1 MTSLGPVALAEALA
15 LVVVQVLC
23 QGSRFLAVLPHDA
36 GLGRLVPLQAF
47 SVGEVVNALV
57 PARVGDAVKVVML
70 RQVRPNTHL
79 GVSRVTGALLADK
92 VVAIATLLVLSA
104 VAAAVVSHGRLSAA
118 GIGRDLRWVG
128 LVAVV
133 AVGLALATRRL
144 AARADAMG
152 RFGAARRFAR
162 GVHRGLSALR
172 EPRCVLYGATFG
184 IAGWLAEVC
193 VIHILC
199 SSLGI
204 SLGTAAIV
212 LAVAALNL
220 GIAIPLSMANLGAY
234 EAALTFG
241 LTRWGVPIAP
251 AIAVALAHH
260 AIEITGIACTAG
272 LTSIARSWAP
282 RRRRRAGRSRD
293 E

>member
-1 MTSLGPVALAEALA
+1 MACLPTGMWPVTVTGHMPVGKQAILFAYGVPDPVRFAEVPYVFRPRLHGKSKLDILVALEYL
-15 LVVVQVLC
+15 
-23 QGSRFLAVLPHDA
+23 
-36 GLGRLVPLQAF
+36 
-47 SVGEVVNALV
+47 E
-57 PARVGDAVKVVML
+57 
-70 RQVRPNTHL
+70 
-79 GVSRVTGALLADK
+79 LLADK